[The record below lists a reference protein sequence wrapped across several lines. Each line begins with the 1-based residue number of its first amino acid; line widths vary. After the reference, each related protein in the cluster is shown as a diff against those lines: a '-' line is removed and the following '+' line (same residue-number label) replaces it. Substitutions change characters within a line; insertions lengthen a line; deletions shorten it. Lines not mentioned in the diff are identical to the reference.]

1 MNYRKWIENGR
12 LSKMNVYANN
22 LQFIKTDNKVLYVGK
37 LSSKVCMLSS
47 KWFKFTGKSYK
58 ENIIKKDVAK

>member
-47 KWFKFTGKSYK
+47 KLFKFTGKSYK